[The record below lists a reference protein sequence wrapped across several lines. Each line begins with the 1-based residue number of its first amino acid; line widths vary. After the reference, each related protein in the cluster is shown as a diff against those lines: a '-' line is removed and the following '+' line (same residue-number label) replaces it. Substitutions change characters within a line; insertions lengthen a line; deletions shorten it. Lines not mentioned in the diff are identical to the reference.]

1 MDGLDQFYVVGFPT
15 ADVATRR
22 IRHRIR
28 TTEGVA
34 SDLSSIEI
42 PSTASN
48 FP

>member
-1 MDGLDQFYVVGFPT
+1 MDGLGQRYVVDFLS
-15 ADVATRR
+15 DVATRR

-34 SDLSSIEI
+34 SDLSSIEKQ
-42 PSTASN
+42 STASH